1 MNIFFGQTS
10 NNMFVIILM
19 YYFYVAITD
28 NSKQF
33 DIKEK
38 ILFISIYILT
48 MLFITGIMYITFNP
62 VNSTI
67 VRGVQARYMYP
78 VLPLLMY
85 VISNNELTKKNKNDT
100 KIISIQY
107 GIILISILQTII

>member
-1 MNIFFGQTS
+1 MNIFFGKTS
-10 NNMFVIILM
+10 NNMFFIILM
-19 YYFYVAITD
+19 YYFYIAITD
-28 NSKQF
+28 SSKEF
-33 DIKEK
+33 NKKEK

-67 VRGVQARYMYP
+67 IRGVQARYMYP
-78 VLPLLMY
+78 VLPLLMCA
-85 VISNNELTKKNKNDT
+85 ISNNELTKKNKNYA

-107 GIILISILQTII
+107 GIILMSILQTII